1 MNRREA
7 VIPVRL
13 DHFDLDL
20 ERLHCAKETAVA
32 RMARSLS
39 QKGQLTPVIVTEHRD
54 RYLLVDGF
62 KRYRAA
68 EKLSLACLNAVV
80 VAVDGKQA
88 KAMLYLLNRPGG
100 FSMVQEALLVKEL
113 IEIDGLTRKEA
124 GLLLDRHK
132 SWISRRLDMVR
143 RLLPEVIDA
152 LLLEQ
157 IPPGVGSSLARIPPC
172 NQVDFAAAIQAHH
185 LTPNEIHRLV
195 DFYCKAPHP
204 DIKQTIL
211 QSPRKALCVV
221 EEKMRIG
228 KLIIKVIEM
237 LGAIEQM
244 LGAERKEKIQNV
256 KSILNEILE
265 EA

>member
-1 MNRREA
+1 MNRREE
-7 VIPVRL
+7 VIPIRL

-20 ERLHCAKETAVA
+20 ERLRCAKNTAVD
-32 RMARSLS
+32 RMAHSLS

-68 EKLSLACLNAVV
+68 EKLNLPCLNTVV
-80 VAVDGKQA
+80 VMVDGKQA
-88 KAMLYLLNRPGG
+88 KAMLYLLNRPGD
-100 FSMVQEALLVKEL
+100 FSMVQEALLIREL
-113 IEIDGLTRKEA
+113 IEIDGLTQKEA

-132 SWISRRLDMVR
+132 SWISRRLSMVR
-143 RLLPEVIDA
+143 RLSPEVIDA

-172 NQVDFAAAIQAHH
+172 NQVDFAAAIQTHH
-185 LTPNEIHRLV
+185 LTPSEIHRVV

-204 DIKQTIL
+204 DMKQTIL

-221 EEKMRIG
+221 EEETRIA
-228 KLIIKVIEM
+228 KLIGKVIEM

-244 LGAERKEKIQNV
+244 LGAERKKNIQNI